1 MKIKV
6 NSTLSQNIDD
16 LLNNDGNKYTD
27 TIKVGNEIDNAY
39 KINLLHSPNLL
50 TDNLINGVTNYQTGE
65 YSTSTTRLTQANFS
79 VIPAGTYTVGA
90 YYNSTRDMNVSLVTF
105 DMDDQFYDISGISG
119 QWKNVPY
126 QFTTS
131 IPLKIKTNVK
141 DNSDSTIN
149 PNSVEV

>member
-27 TIKVGNEIDNAY
+27 TIKAGSEIDNAY

-50 TDNLINGVTNYQTGE
+50 TDDLINGVTDYQTGE
-65 YSTSTTRLTQANFS
+65 YSTSTIRLTQANFS

-90 YYNSTRDMNVSLVTF
+90 HYNVITDMSVSLVTF
-105 DMDDQFYDISGISG
+105 DMDDQFYNISGISG
-119 QWKNVPY
+119 QWKDVPY

-141 DNSDSTIN
+141 YNDDSTIN
-149 PNSVEV
+149 PSSVEV